1 MWHWR
6 CFGGRCC
13 LAICLGRNMYK
24 TCSGQSLACFRR
36 PFDALP
42 MRRAS
47 CLNIRDGGH
56 AFRCRLKER
65 AAHAFSGVSSLA
77 AASGDPKQG
86 EEGGRSYSRVR
97 LQLSSHNR
105 GLEALR
111 AWGGPETLEPRCEQP
126 QALLTH
132 KPWRLRRACISG
144 TPRISEYPTQQQD
157 SLPCARGGAAHD
169 SACDATRLR
178 GARCRSVRA
187 RAACA
192 HCWGKRQPES
202 LSRSRQ
208 ASTW

>member
-1 MWHWR
+1 M
-6 CFGGRCC
+6 
-13 LAICLGRNMYK
+13 
-24 TCSGQSLACFRR
+24 QRR
-36 PFDALP
+36 PAS
-42 MRRAS
+42 RA
-47 CLNIRDGGH
+47 GEAG
-56 AFRCRLKER
+56 AP
-65 AAHAFSGVSSLA
+65 APPASSSSSTVATKIA
-77 AASGDPKQG
+77 AASPAR
-86 EEGGRSYSRVR
+86 EGGKAGAQARQSGRSWRYGPGRGSGVDREI
-97 LQLSSHNR
+97 LSKAKR
-105 GLEALR
+105 AGEVTLEFGFNSPATTE
-111 AWGGPETLEPRCEQP
+111 AWRPLEPGGGPETLEPRCEQP

-144 TPRISEYPTQQQD
+144 SPRISEYPTQQQD